1 MIKTYILDTNILMRA
16 PEAIDGFAD
25 NEVVITGTTLEE
37 LDNNKNAMGER
48 GYNARAAIRAINA
61 LRERKGSFRD
71 GYPTAGGGTFR
82 IETDNIKASLPQ
94 GWDISKPDNRI
105 ISTALTLKQL
115 NSSKKPTILV
125 TNDIAM
131 NIKAEA
137 AGMPV
142 EGYLNES
149 IQEDY
154 TGRRV
159 VELDD
164 YTIIEEL
171 YKTGEIDAGKI
182 DPKLYD
188 SHPNEY
194 FILKCGSSSALARF
208 WKGKLIK
215 IKDYSKSPIYGI
227 TPKNAA
233 QAFLMDALMAPVEE
247 IPLVIV
253 KGPAGTGKTY
263 VTLAAALEQTYGDS
277 LYESMIIT
285 RSNVLPDTEDLGF
298 LPGDLEDKMAPLLAP
313 FTDNLRTLLRKGEKK
328 EDPEQIEIQLNDMKS
343 MGIIK
348 ITSMAHIRG
357 RSIPNSFIIL
367 DESQN
372 TSPNQM
378 KTLLTR
384 AGVGTKIVILGDPDQ
399 IDTPKLTKHSNG
411 LVCASDTHK
420 GDKLCAQITF
430 TEDEC
435 ERSPLAGSAIKLWKR
450 V

>member
-16 PEAIDGFAD
+16 PESLEGFAD

-37 LDNNKNAMGER
+37 LDYNKTALGEK
-48 GYNARAAIRAINA
+48 GYNARQAIRAINA
-61 LRERKGSFRD
+61 FREKEGSFRD
-71 GYPTAGGGTFR
+71 GYPTSGGGTFR
-82 IETDNIKASLPQ
+82 VETDNIKASLPQ

-105 ISTALTLKQL
+105 ISTAITLKQM
-115 NSSKKPTILV
+115 NGKKPTILV
-125 TNDIAM
+125 TNDSAM
-131 NIKAEA
+131 SIKAEA

-149 IQEDY
+149 IKEDY
-154 TGRRV
+154 TGRRTI
-159 VELDD
+159 ELED
-164 YTIIEEL
+164 YTIIEDL
-171 YKTGEIDAGKI
+171 YKTGEINVGRI
-182 DPKLYD
+182 DPELSSAY
-188 SHPNEY
+188 PNEY
-194 FILKCGSSSALARF
+194 FILKCGKSSALAKF
-208 WKGKLIK
+208 WKGCLVR
-215 IKDYSKSPIYGI
+215 IKDYSKSPVYGI

-233 QAFLMDALMAPVEE
+233 QSFLLDALMAPVSE

-367 DESQN
+367 DEAQN

-384 AGVGTKIVILGDPDQ
+384 AGIGTKIVILGDPDQ

-411 LVCASDTHK
+411 LVCASDAHK
-420 GDKLCAQITF
+420 GDRLCAQITF

-435 ERSPLAGSAIKLWKR
+435 ERSDLAASAIKLWKKIR
-450 V
+450 